1 MDQSKVK
8 IVYVISERN
17 GKHYW
22 NRIGIAFVN
31 RDNSI
36 NVKLEALPVSG
47 VLQIRDYSPNEDQ
60 VQGNLRRN
68 GHQDAED
75 SEASSSNYI

>member
-22 NRIGIAFVN
+22 NRIGIAFIN
-31 RDNSI
+31 KDGSI
-36 NVKLEALPVSG
+36 NVKLEALPVTG
-47 VLQIRDYSPNEDQ
+47 QLQIRDYAPNEDG
-60 VQGNLRRN
+60 VGPRRHGN
-68 GHQDAED
+68 GASA
-75 SEASSSNYI
+75 SEESAPSFA